1 MNMYL
6 TEILLLLGLI
16 GGLTLFWLRFE
27 HRMTKQET
35 LLKIL
40 VQICPKMGKL
50 NLDED
55 CL

>member
-1 MNMYL
+1 MSL
-6 TEILLLLGLI
+6 IEILMLLGLL

-40 VQICPKMGKL
+40 VRICPRMGKL

>member
-1 MNMYL
+1 MTI
-6 TEILLLLGLI
+6 TEILMLLSLLA
-16 GGLTLFWLRFE
+16 GLTLFWLRFE

-35 LLKIL
+35 FLKIL
-40 VQICPKMGKL
+40 VRICPKMGKL